1 MGEDQEGA
9 AYFNTCVCSLGCGGL
24 GMRARAFS
32 SSFNCHYQN
41 KNKQK
46 KHTCHKVFNYIITYD
61 FASLPG
67 TVKITDVLS
76 LSDVLV

>member
-1 MGEDQEGA
+1 MGEDQGAA

-24 GMRARAFS
+24 GMRATAFS

-46 KHTCHKVFNYIITYD
+46 STPAIKFSTT
-61 FASLPG
+61 
-67 TVKITDVLS
+67 LS
-76 LSDVLV
+76 PTTLQV